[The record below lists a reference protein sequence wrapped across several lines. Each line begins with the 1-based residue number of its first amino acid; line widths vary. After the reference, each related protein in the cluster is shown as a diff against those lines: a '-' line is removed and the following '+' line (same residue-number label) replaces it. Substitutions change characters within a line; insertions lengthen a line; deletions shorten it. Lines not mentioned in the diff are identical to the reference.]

1 MKPKK
6 LILYVIIVIMYCILS
21 VFQLAACG
29 EKNNNNDK
37 VNNVVD
43 EYQEIMLTPDNFLDY
58 YIPTTSSTLIRSY
71 KYAYAYAYEYKVDYS
86 IKCKYSKAIN
96 NDVSVSFKVD
106 YESYYDSDNNLISK
120 DVIKTMYLTD
130 AGVGELSHNYTS
142 YAISGVT
149 GPSGGGIELSEF
161 TIKSVTGTIKIP
173 KN

>member
-1 MKPKK
+1 
-6 LILYVIIVIMYCILS
+6 MYCIVS

-29 EKNNNNDK
+29 EKNDNNVK
-37 VNNVVD
+37 VNNVVN
-43 EYQEIMLTPDNFLDY
+43 EYQDIMLTPDNFLDY

-106 YESYYDSDNNLISK
+106 TESYYDSDDNLKTK
-120 DVIKTMYLTD
+120 DVIKTIYLTD
-130 AGVGELSHNYTS
+130 AGIGDLSYNYTS
-142 YAISGVT
+142 YAISGVV
-149 GPSGGGIELSEF
+149 GPSGGGIELSKF